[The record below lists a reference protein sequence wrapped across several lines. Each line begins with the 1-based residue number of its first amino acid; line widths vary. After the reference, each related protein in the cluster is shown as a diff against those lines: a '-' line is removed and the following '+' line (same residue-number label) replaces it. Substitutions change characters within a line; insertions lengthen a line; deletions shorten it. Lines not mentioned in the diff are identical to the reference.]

1 MQWQTVT
8 ELNKIKDSF
17 LLLFF
22 LHIFLCTRVLFVTQ
36 IMVGEGESD
45 EDKKV
50 YKKNTVAV
58 LYIHHH
64 FLVNIH
70 GTYNL
75 QKTKGY

>member
-1 MQWQTVT
+1 
-8 ELNKIKDSF
+8 
-17 LLLFF
+17 
-22 LHIFLCTRVLFVTQ
+22 
-36 IMVGEGESD
+36 MVGEGESD